1 MLYRTGFMI
10 GVVISSIILGIIE
23 SSVNTIIVL
32 FAEAPHEFDINHR
45 QLSQQLRN
53 TWREAYPGIC

>member
-1 MLYRTGFMI
+1 MI
-10 GVVISSIILGIIE
+10 GIVISSIMLGIIE

-32 FAEAPHEFDINHR
+32 FAEAPHEFDNNHR
-45 QLSQQLRN
+45 QLSQQLRS